1 MKARIGTGTT
11 RRALLAAGVL
21 SAGLLIAGSVLA
33 AEGDEQ
39 GASKDE
45 RKPWG
50 TLVSED
56 GKQTIALRDET
67 VIIGSA
73 ADAGA
78 RIEHQTVAPQ
88 HARLIHEDGA
98 VYLEHLGSRLG
109 TLLAGRELKKGKKE
123 RLVRDTLLTFGA
135 VSWRFSFGERDTI
148 PATMKAKSRPKAPA
162 KARRGKKAGR
172 QSGRSKE

>member
-1 MKARIGTGTT
+1 MNARIGTTTT
-11 RRALLAAGVL
+11 RRALLVAGVL
-21 SAGLLIAGSVLA
+21 SAGALLAGSVLA
-33 AEGDEQ
+33 AEGNAE
-39 GASKDE
+39 GAAKDE

-56 GKQTIALRDET
+56 GKQTIALRDDT
-67 VIIGSA
+67 VVIGSA

-88 HARLIHEDGA
+88 HARLVHEDGA

-148 PATMKAKSRPKAPA
+148 PATMKAKARPKQPA
-162 KARRGKKAGR
+162 KARRGGKAER
-172 QSGRSKE
+172 KSGRSNE

>member
-1 MKARIGTGTT
+1 MNARIGTTTT
-11 RRALLAAGVL
+11 RRALLVAGVL
-21 SAGLLIAGSVLA
+21 GAGLLLAGSVLA
-33 AEGDEQ
+33 AEGDAE
-39 GASKDE
+39 GAAKDE

-56 GKQTIALRDET
+56 GKQTIALRDDK
-67 VIIGSA
+67 VVIGSA

-88 HARLIHEDGA
+88 HARLVYEDGA

-148 PATMKAKSRPKAPA
+148 PATMKAKSRPKQPA
-162 KARRGKKAGR
+162 KARSGSKAER
-172 QSGRSKE
+172 KSGRSKE